1 MSATLL
7 TILNSAA
14 AAIIAFALAMSLGR
28 KDARRDQTVYFAG
41 LLIALLSYVLGQL
54 LIISGAYSLAPHLVG
69 AEITIRMALGPAVF
83 FYTRAL
89 ISSTPTRIAGRDWL
103 ALVGPA
109 LVIAT
114 SMPFLLLSADEKLAL
129 ANPSTRDPV
138 HFQYALFAC
147 TAGVV
152 LFLGFTAYYI
162 VGALKLQ
169 ARHRTRMMQ
178 QFSNIEQQSLD
189 WLRKVLLLFS
199 VAWFFLGAKQI
210 MWISGI
216 SAPAFYLSLASI
228 ETLAI
233 ACFAYF
239 GLRQPA
245 LSYDRSEAD
254 PVARAP
260 ILTEA
265 HMARLAD
272 KLASALNADR
282 LYAEST
288 LSLRDLSD
296 ATGATKNH
304 ISETLSQYLE
314 VNFFDFVNKRR
325 IEEAERLLCETDET
339 VLGIGLDVGFN
350 SRSTFNAAFLKHA
363 GLTPSAFRATKGPSL
378 QSTTKSEPGVY
389 E

>member
-1 MSATLL
+1 
-7 TILNSAA
+7 
-14 AAIIAFALAMSLGR
+14 
-28 KDARRDQTVYFAG
+28 
-41 LLIALLSYVLGQL
+41 
-54 LIISGAYSLAPHLVG
+54 
-69 AEITIRMALGPAVF
+69 
-83 FYTRAL
+83 
-89 ISSTPTRIAGRDWL
+89 
-103 ALVGPA
+103 
-109 LVIAT
+109 
-114 SMPFLLLSADEKLAL
+114 
-129 ANPSTRDPV
+129 
-138 HFQYALFAC
+138 
-147 TAGVV
+147 
-152 LFLGFTAYYI
+152 
-162 VGALKLQ
+162 
-169 ARHRTRMMQ
+169 MMQ